1 MSDPIKFLNAFAH
14 AVTTMTLYPVGH
26 PSREGAVDA
35 AYEEVVA
42 LHGGGG
48 RPPTFTFIDDQVIF
62 NREPLRELKAWE
74 FGSRLIRGGIQRIEF
89 ERLVTRDEFD
99 EFLIEILARLTQSAV
114 DSSAAR
120 QMRSL
125 GVRFGG
131 VGLGSED
138 APTAPPTTLDLALG
152 EEADAFRAIHTSV
165 KTGAPIPLLE
175 AESVVWSLAVAM
187 HGDRKMVVPLLQLK
201 EFDQYTTT
209 HSLNVSVLS
218 MALAEALGYGPK
230 DVRAIGVSGLLHDMG
245 KVRIPLEVL
254 TKPGKLTDEERRIMN
269 EHPVDGARIILK
281 SGTDMELA
289 ATVAYEHHI
298 MINGGGYPKLHYK
311 RECLVASRLVHVC
324 DVYDALCTKRPYRE
338 AWSSERTLVYLES
351 RAGEEFDGEIV
362 ATFARTLRAGTADV
376 KVLTEEKSVGVPG

>member
-1 MSDPIKFLNAFAH
+1 MNDPVRFLNAFAH

-35 AYEEVVA
+35 AYTEVVG
-42 LHGGGG
+42 LYGPG
-48 RPPTFTFIDDQVIF
+48 RRPTFTFIDDQVIYG
-62 NREPLRELKAWE
+62 REPLRELKAWE

-89 ERLVTRDEFD
+89 ERLITRDEFD
-99 EFLIEILARLTQSAV
+99 EFLIEVLARLTQSAV

-131 VGLGSED
+131 VGLGTEE
-138 APTAPPTTLDLALG
+138 TAAEQTSLDLALG
-152 EEADAFRAIHTSV
+152 EEADAFRAIHASV
-165 KTGAPIPLLE
+165 QAGAAVPLLE
-175 AESVVWSLAVAM
+175 AEAVVWSLAVAM
-187 HGDRKMVVPLLQLK
+187 HGDRRMVMPLLQLK
-201 EFDQYTTT
+201 QFDQYTTT

-254 TKPGKLTDEERRIMN
+254 TKPGKLSDEERRIMN
-269 EHPVDGARIILK
+269 QHPVDGARILLK
-281 SGTDMELA
+281 SGSDMELA

-298 MINGGGYPKLHYK
+298 MINGGGYPALHYK
-311 RECLVASRLVHVC
+311 RECLMASRLVHVC

-338 AWSSERTLVYLES
+338 AWASEKTLVYLES
-351 RAGEEFDGEIV
+351 RVGEEFDAEIV
-362 ATFARTLRAGTADV
+362 ATFARTLRAGTAEV
-376 KVLTEEKSVGVPG
+376 KVLTEEKSVGAAR